1 MAAKLRPAKLR
12 LLLLLC
18 FQGVAVLQA
27 MDLACVPSIWR
38 HPLSGPY
45 VDLTLYLRPASTPV
59 DSSANTGIRIEIMV
73 YHKDGI
79 RAFDKYVLRKNATTK
94 SDTSSP
100 MTSGDW
106 ADLRR
111 FYLPPGRY
119 GLEIRAVSLWDT
131 LDRAVLS
138 KELMVDTPTTGPSLS
153 APILLHAWCR
163 SSEASRWNRH
173 GFFLMARPDLPY
185 RRTLDTMAFYTEVHL
200 DSTKAGRYLLQYALQ
215 DQDGRV
221 VGARQAFSRIPVGK
235 QVHAVL
241 GTWPLADLDPG
252 TYRLV
257 MELKDS
263 TNTTLDQKTV
273 SVVRWRLDGWAK
285 NGLLAVQGRP
295 GDATQDSLQA
305 WEQWLMGLDS
315 NAIYR
320 QCMSLRPL
328 CDTRQRGT
336 LDRLANTQPK
346 DRSAMQNFVYHF
358 WKGSGEQGAVSRWMA
373 YQEEVDKTVS
383 MFSSRITTGYE
394 TERGR
399 VYLQYGPPNSRTVV
413 DNEPSAFPY
422 EVWWYYQ
429 IKGQRNVRFVF
440 YNPDMVT
447 NDYVLLHSDAFGEN
461 SDPQWRLQLFS
472 RTTAF
477 QNLDNSMNRGHFGS
491 HLDDHLRNQ

>member
-153 APILLHAWCR
+153 APILLHAWYR

-295 GDATQDSLQA
+295 GDATQDSLA
-305 WEQWLMGLDS
+305 
-315 NAIYR
+315 
-320 QCMSLRPL
+320 SLGAMVDGFGQQRDLPAMHVTEASMRHHGNGEPWIEWR
-328 CDTRQRGT
+328 TRNPRIGPPCKILFT
-336 LDRLANTQPK
+336 I
-346 DRSAMQNFVYHF
+346 FG
-358 WKGSGEQGAVSRWMA
+358 KGAGN
-373 YQEEVDKTVS
+373 
-383 MFSSRITTGYE
+383 
-394 TERGR
+394 RGR
-399 VYLQYGPPNSRTVV
+399 FPGGWPTKKKWTKPFQCFPLGLPRVTKPKEVGFTFSMDRPIPEPWWTTSHRPFLTKFGGTTKSKVNAMFVLCFTIRIWSPTIMSCCIRMPLAKIPTRNGACNCLAGPPPFRTWII
-413 DNEPSAFPY
+413 P
-422 EVWWYYQ
+422 
-429 IKGQRNVRFVF
+429 
-440 YNPDMVT
+440 
-447 NDYVLLHSDAFGEN
+447 
-461 SDPQWRLQLFS
+461 
-472 RTTAF
+472 
-477 QNLDNSMNRGHFGS
+477 
-491 HLDDHLRNQ
+491 